1 MARAKCSM
9 AASDSPF
16 QVRRNP
22 ARNQTDAR
30 LGLSTSARSRRAI
43 PAATSS
49 VRWASALGD
58 LASAIGHPAVD
69 LAPEIAPRR
78 HRVGRREIRVAHE
91 RVVELAE
98 RRVDRLP
105 GSQME
110 VRHAAQIV
118 VVGVEAFGWLA
129 LRALDLGPLE
139 LRRDRADDGLGD
151 LILQLEN
158 IVERAFKA
166 LGP

>member
-1 MARAKCSM
+1 MP
-9 AASDSPF
+9 AAGERDRIVPAH
-16 QVRRNP
+16 VDGP
-22 ARNQTDAR
+22 AREA
-30 LGLSTSARSRRAI
+30 G
-43 PAATSS
+43 
-49 VRWASALGD
+49 ALGD
-58 LASAIGHPAVD
+58 LAWAIGHPAVD

-78 HRVGRREIRVAHE
+78 RSIGRRETWVAHE

-118 VVGVEAFGWLA
+118 VVGVEVFGWLA

-139 LRRDRADDGLGD
+139 LRRDRADHGLGD

-158 IVERAFKA
+158 IVERAFEA
-166 LGP
+166 PRPTDAPQWSHRSVAR